1 MPYRTYKNAVIV
13 FRRIFAAALL
23 CVLLTGAAAAQTL
36 KEEVEKGI
44 KEKQFAVYIQPVY
57 NLDGRALSNG
67 EVLVRW
73 FHPEKGL
80 IMPDSF
86 IPELEN
92 YPRTMR
98 ELDLYM
104 LENVCSFLAK
114 QQSEN
119 KKVVPLAVNFSR
131 RTLEQE
137 DICQAVKSVAQKYG
151 IASDLLIVEIMEGP
165 SVQNEN
171 QLALH
176 LEQLDEDGFMIAL
189 DDYGR
194 GFSNMYFL
202 KKLPV
207 DILKLDRKYS
217 FSLSETTTQKEIM
230 ALAKMGDKNNFILL
244 AEGIEDEKSAQNFQA
259 LGCQKGQGYYFSKP
273 MPSQNFAAL
282 LEEK

>member
-92 YPRTMR
+92 
-98 ELDLYM
+98 
-104 LENVCSFLAK
+104 
-114 QQSEN
+114 
-119 KKVVPLAVNFSR
+119 
-131 RTLEQE
+131 
-137 DICQAVKSVAQKYG
+137 
-151 IASDLLIVEIMEGP
+151 
-165 SVQNEN
+165 
-171 QLALH
+171 
-176 LEQLDEDGFMIAL
+176 
-189 DDYGR
+189 
-194 GFSNMYFL
+194 
-202 KKLPV
+202 
-207 DILKLDRKYS
+207 
-217 FSLSETTTQKEIM
+217 
-230 ALAKMGDKNNFILL
+230 
-244 AEGIEDEKSAQNFQA
+244 
-259 LGCQKGQGYYFSKP
+259 
-273 MPSQNFAAL
+273 
-282 LEEK
+282 

>member
-1 MPYRTYKNAVIV
+1 MPYRTYKNAVLA

-23 CVLLTGAAAAQTL
+23 CVLLIGAAAAQTL
-36 KEEVEKGI
+36 IEEVEKGI

-57 NLDGRALSNG
+57 NLEGYSLSNG
-67 EVLVRW
+67 EALVRW

-80 IMPDSF
+80 IMPDNF
-86 IPELEN
+86 IPKLED
-92 YPRTMR
+92 YPHTMR
-98 ELDLYM
+98 QLDIYM
-104 LENVCSFLAK
+104 LENICAFLSK

-137 DICQAVKSVAQKYG
+137 DIFYVIKSITEEYG
-151 IASDLLIVEIMEGP
+151 ISPDLLIVEIMESP
-165 SVQNEN
+165 SSKNEH

-176 LEQLDEDGFMIAL
+176 LEQLNNHGFTIAM
-189 DDYGR
+189 DDYGKE
-194 GFSNMYFL
+194 FSNMHFL

-207 DILKLDRKYS
+207 NVLKLDRKYALA
-217 FSLSETTTQKEIM
+217 LSENATQKEIA

-244 AEGIEDEKSAQNFQA
+244 AEGIEDEKSAQDFKA

-273 MPSQNFAAL
+273 LPAENFAML
-282 LEEK
+282 LEGK